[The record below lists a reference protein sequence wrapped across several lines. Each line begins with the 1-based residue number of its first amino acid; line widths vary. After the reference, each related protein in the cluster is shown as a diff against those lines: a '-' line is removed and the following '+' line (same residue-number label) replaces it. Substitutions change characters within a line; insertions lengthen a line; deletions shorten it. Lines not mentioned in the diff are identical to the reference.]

1 MIRRVR
7 PAPSFDLSGEVTG
20 DLAALLV
27 AVGRADAAAVA
38 AYDRRPATVVIRASG
53 VAVGRRLAGRVRV
66 ILRWGRRTVRR

>member
-7 PAPSFDLSGEVTG
+7 PARSIDLSG
-20 DLAALLV
+20 DLAAVLA

-38 AYDRRPATVVIRASG
+38 AYDRQHLTHGIRQTG
-53 VAVGRRLAGRVRV
+53 VAAGRRLAGRARV